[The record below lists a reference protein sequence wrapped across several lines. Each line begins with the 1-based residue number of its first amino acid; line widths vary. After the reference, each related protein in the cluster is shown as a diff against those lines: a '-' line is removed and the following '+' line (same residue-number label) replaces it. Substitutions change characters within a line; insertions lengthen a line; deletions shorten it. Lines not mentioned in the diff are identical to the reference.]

1 MQSETE
7 GSVAA
12 GLVRSAMERRFVAVG
27 LVRSAME
34 NRVGGWACEI
44 GDGEKGLWRLGL

>member
-12 GLVRSAMERRFVAVG
+12 RLVRSAMEK
-27 LVRSAME
+27 
-34 NRVGGWACEI
+34 RVCGGWAYEI
-44 GDGEKGLWRLGL
+44 DDGEKGLWRKKEEIERQ

>member
-12 GLVRSAMERRFVAVG
+12 GLVRSALEKRVG
-27 LVRSAME
+27 DWACEIDDGEKVC
-34 NRVGGWACEI
+34 GGWACEI
-44 GDGEKGLWRLGL
+44 GDGEKGRRLGL